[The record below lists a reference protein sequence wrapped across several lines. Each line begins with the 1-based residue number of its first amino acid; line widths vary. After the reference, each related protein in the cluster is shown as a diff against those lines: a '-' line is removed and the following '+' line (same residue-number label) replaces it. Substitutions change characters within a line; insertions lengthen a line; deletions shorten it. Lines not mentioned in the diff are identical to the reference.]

1 MHYDFSDISIKR
13 WKIARK
19 CDAWYLSCNPSI
31 NINILKAKSHATA
44 LSFTNSIGENS
55 QERKFILEFYLW
67 KGKIVYTINDKI
79 TFAFDIIINLFE

>member
-1 MHYDFSDISIKR
+1 MHYDFSDINIKR

-44 LSFTNSIGENS
+44 LSFANSTGEKKIH
-55 QERKFILEFYLW
+55 RKE
-67 KGKIVYTINDKI
+67 
-79 TFAFDIIINLFE
+79 NLF